1 MRHRRRAWPSVLLSV
16 IGAQIALSR
25 RAGIWWLITYL
36 VTLTVT
42 TAVADAV
49 DPVYDSEWT
58 SAGVASTLVGVTVL
72 MFAAL
77 AYFVGQRDRY
87 QQESDDLL
95 HNILPEQIA
104 ARLKAD
110 SSMIAD
116 GVDDASVLFRFAD
129 IVGFTSQSAQ
139 HSPERIVRMLDSVST
154 RLDALVDDPP
164 IGENATP
171 IDVALW
177 AHENLQHERRQ
188 REQIEQTLRAS
199 ISAAEGRAL
208 IEVDG
213 VRQDATS
220 QLARHGRMI
229 ERAALGELG
238 AAVLGGL
245 LTVIGLLLQGAP
257 GT

>member
-1 MRHRRRAWPSVLLSV
+1 M
-16 IGAQIALSR
+16 
-25 RAGIWWLITYL
+25 
-36 VTLTVT
+36 TLTVT

-154 RLDALVDDPP
+154 GSTRWWTTHLSARTQHRPTWPSGPTRICSTNAGSASRSSRRYEPASRPP
-164 IGENATP
+164 
-171 IDVALW
+171 
-177 AHENLQHERRQ
+177 
-188 REQIEQTLRAS
+188 
-199 ISAAEGRAL
+199 
-208 IEVDG
+208 
-213 VRQDATS
+213 
-220 QLARHGRMI
+220 
-229 ERAALGELG
+229 RAAPSSKSTEYAKTPPASSLAMAG
-238 AAVLGGL
+238 
-245 LTVIGLLLQGAP
+245 
-257 GT
+257 